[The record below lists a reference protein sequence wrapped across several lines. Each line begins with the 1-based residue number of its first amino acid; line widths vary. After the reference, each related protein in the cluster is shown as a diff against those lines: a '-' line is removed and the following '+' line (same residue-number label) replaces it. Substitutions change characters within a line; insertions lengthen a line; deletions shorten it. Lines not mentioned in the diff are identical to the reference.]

1 MPSKS
6 ALRQLLCS
14 LKFFLML
21 IRQAHFHS
29 IVFFRLSLLSQGRSC
44 SHSRCLITYR
54 WFLFKVNFCTLY
66 RCSLNFPSLNIFLH
80 VCLLSLLR
88 DWALRRSFSLLL
100 LWLDETT
107 SLVAKLSDTVGLT
120 RSVFTWLCRFNY
132 HWTASSQIIWF
143 NYLTVLLTCVV
154 K

>member
-1 MPSKS
+1 MTREST
-6 ALRQLLCS
+6 LWQLLCS
-14 LKFFLML
+14 LKFFLMF

-29 IVFFRLSLLSQGRSC
+29 IILFRLSLLSQSRSC
-44 SHSRCLITYR
+44 CHSRCLITYW
-54 WFLFKVNFCTLY
+54 WFLFKVDFCTLY

-120 RSVFTWLCRFNY
+120 WSVFTWLCRFNY